1 MLLGSASMPGRPS
14 KRNLESLCRTPEN
27 AELKPLNGTPRC
39 CVFMATGIDQPKPF
53 SQLRRKARRIVSVD
67 GQAAASFR
75 AIDREAADDNVSAGF
90 DRLLQAR
97 DVCRTVIGVCEEVES
112 RPIVPDVI
120 GLGWLPCGHIG
131 RHPLHIWLIAE
142 TSFRSAQCRLR
153 KIQDRHVVEPARDQ
167 AINKT

>member
-14 KRNLESLCRTPEN
+14 KRNLESLWRTLEN

-39 CVFMATGIDQPKPF
+39 CVFMSTGIDQPKPF
-53 SQLRRKARRIVSVD
+53 SQLRRKARRVVSVD
-67 GQAAASFR
+67 GQSAASFR
-75 AIDREAADDNVSAGF
+75 AVDREAADDNVSAGF

-97 DVCRTVIGVCEEVES
+97 DVCRAVAAVGEEVEG

-120 GLGWLPCGHIG
+120 GLGWLPFGHIG

-142 TSFRSAQCRLR
+142 TGFRSGQCRLR
-153 KIQDRHVVEPARDQ
+153 KVQDRHAVESPRDQ